1 MNATSKSDPTR
12 DWSIGVV
19 IPAQNEEATIE
30 ACISSVIRACE
41 YSGCRHSLWIVVV
54 ADMCTDRTA
63 GLARAAIGSFGQVV
77 EARVRSAGSAR
88 RLGAK
93 AVFEHFRTIDPRF
106 IWLANTD
113 ADTCVSREWIDV
125 QLNLANDGV
134 TGVAGIVRLGRGSSA
149 AAHEVHRRN
158 YPLRADGTHSHVHG
172 ANIAVRADA
181 YLDVGGWTDRPL
193 AEDHCLWGRLRSR
206 GWRISSP
213 TNSVVTTSGRLEGR
227 ARGGFA
233 DTLKARLD
241 ARHADS

>member
-1 MNATSKSDPTR
+1 VTLDNTR

-19 IPAQNEEATIE
+19 IPAQNEEASIE
-30 ACISSVIRACE
+30 ACVGSVRRACE
-41 YSGCRHSLWIVVV
+41 YSGCRDSLWIVVV
-54 ADMCTDRTA
+54 ADTCTDRTA
-63 GLARAAIGSFGQVV
+63 NLARGAIGSFGEVI

-93 AVFEHFRTIDPRF
+93 AVVDHFCTIDPRS

-113 ADTCVSREWIDV
+113 ADTCVSRDWIDV
-125 QLNLANDGV
+125 QLNLANDGI
-134 TGVAGIVRLGRGSSA
+134 TGVAGIVRLGHESSA

-158 YPLRADGTHSHVHG
+158 YPLGTDGTHTHVHG

-181 YLDVGGWTDRPL
+181 YLDVGGWKDRAL
-193 AEDHCLWGRLRSR
+193 AEEHCLWGRLRSR

-227 ARGGFA
+227 APGGFA